1 MGYSKWTRRL
11 EFMKS
16 FKTYLEENRKA
27 ALVALAI
34 TGAAMAA
41 PPKPE
46 ATEYIVDYMKEKEGF
61 RPVAEPDKDAKGNPV
76 VVGYG
81 TTHVYPDT
89 KKPIKVGEKIT
100 PEKGEELIKTS
111 IEKDITPK
119 MEKIPDWDKMDP
131 GKQAAL
137 LSFGYNVGHN
147 FYGAK
152 GYETITQNLKNKE
165 WEKVPE
171 TLKMYN
177 KGGGK
182 VLRGLTTRRE
192 QEGKLWSEGLPT
204 TEPKVEKPKTATPP
218 KTQPVQTQ
226 TQKPVTP
233 TKQQTQPKPETDS
246 YEVKTGD
253 NLSKIAKQYGKKVED
268 IIKLNP
274 EIKDPNKIQ
283 PGQKIKTK

>member
-1 MGYSKWTRRL
+1 
-11 EFMKS
+11 MKS
-16 FKTYLEENRKA
+16 FKAFLTENVMARLA
-27 ALVALAI
+27 AAGIA
-34 TGAAMAA
+34 GAAMAA

-46 ATEYIVDYMKEKEGF
+46 ATQYIVDYMKQKEGF
-61 RPVAEPDKDAKGNPV
+61 RPVAVPDKDARGNPV

-100 PEKGEELIKTS
+100 PEKAEDLIKAS
-111 IEKDITPK
+111 IEKDITPT
-119 MEKIPDWDKMDP
+119 MEKIPNWDQMDA

-165 WEKVPE
+165 WDKIPE

-182 VLRGLTTRRE
+182 ILRGLTTRRE
-192 QEGKLWSEGLPT
+192 QEGQLWTSGLPS
-204 TEPKVEKPKTATPP
+204 EKKDEAKKEQKAAPQKPQQQQQQKPQQEKPKEQ
-218 KTQPVQTQ
+218 KQEQPS
-226 TQKPVTP
+226 
-233 TKQQTQPKPETDS
+233 D
-246 YEVKTGD
+246 YEVKSGD
-253 NLSKIAKQYGKKVED
+253 NLSNIAKQQGKSLDE
-268 IIKLNP
+268 ILKLNP
-274 EIKDPNKIQ
+274 GIKDPNVIK
-283 PGQKIKTK
+283 PGQKIKVK

>member
-1 MGYSKWTRRL
+1 
-11 EFMKS
+11 MKT
-16 FKTYLEENRKA
+16 FKVYLEESRKA
-27 ALVALAI
+27 AIAALAL

-46 ATEYIVDYMKEKEGF
+46 ATEYIVDYMKQKEGF

-100 PEKGEELIKTS
+100 PEKGEELIKAS

-119 MEKIPDWDKMDP
+119 MEKIPNWDEMDP

-165 WEKVPE
+165 WDKVPE

-192 QEGKLWSEGLPT
+192 QEGKMWSEGLPT
-204 TEPKVEKPKTATPP
+204 QTSKPASTPKVEAPKPITTPKVETPKQQAT
-218 KTQPVQTQ
+218 
-226 TQKPVTP
+226 TQKPI
-233 TKQQTQPKPETDS
+233 TQPQKTETTDS
-246 YEVKTGD
+246 YEVKSGD
-253 NLSKIAKQYGKKVED
+253 NLSKIAKQYGKTVQD
-268 IIKLNP
+268 IVKLNP

>member
-1 MGYSKWTRRL
+1 
-11 EFMKS
+11 MKS
-16 FKTYLEENRKA
+16 FKTFLEESRKA
-27 ALVALAI
+27 MLAALAL

-46 ATEYIVDYMKEKEGF
+46 ATDYIVDYMKQKEGF

-89 KKPIKVGEKIT
+89 KKPIKVGEKIS
-100 PEKGEELIKTS
+100 PEKGEELIKAS
-111 IEKDITPK
+111 IEKDVTPA
-119 MEKIPDWDKMDP
+119 MEKIPNWDEMDA

-147 FYGAK
+147 FYGRK
-152 GYETITQNLKNKE
+152 GFESITQNLKNKE
-165 WEKVPE
+165 WDKVPE

-182 VLRGLTTRRE
+182 VLGGLVKRRE
-192 QEGKLWSEGLPT
+192 QEGKLWTTGLPN
-204 TEPKVEKPKTATPP
+204 
-218 KTQPVQTQ
+218 
-226 TQKPVTP
+226 
-233 TKQQTQPKPETDS
+233 QPKPVQPTQPPQQKPQPAQPIQAQPPQQSTDS
-246 YEVKTGD
+246 YEVKSGD
-253 NLSKIAKQYGKKVED
+253 NLSKIAKQQGKSLED
-268 IIKLNP
+268 ILKLNP
-274 EIKDPNKIQ
+274 EIKNPDQIK

>member
-1 MGYSKWTRRL
+1 
-11 EFMKS
+11 MKS
-16 FKTYLEENRKA
+16 FKTYLEESKKA
-27 ALVALAI
+27 ALAALAI
-34 TGAAMAA
+34 TSAAMAA

-100 PEKGEELIKTS
+100 PEKGEELIKAS

-119 MEKIPDWDKMDP
+119 MEKIPGWDEMDP

-137 LSFGYNVGHN
+137 VSFGYNVGHG

-152 GYETITQNLKNKE
+152 GFESITQNLKNKE
-165 WEKVPE
+165 WDKVPE

-177 KGGGK
+177 KAGGK

-204 TEPKVEKPKTATPP
+204 QTPKPVEAPKQQATAPKTT
-218 KTQPVQTQ
+218 TQP
-226 TQKPVTP
+226 
-233 TKQQTQPKPETDS
+233 QQPTDS
-246 YEVKTGD
+246 YEVKSGD
-253 NLSKIAKQYGKKVED
+253 NLSKIAKQHGKSVDD
-268 IIKLNP
+268 IVKLNP